1 VLITFNYLRSPSDAT
16 LIKLNLFTPA
26 RATVEGLSGSPALI
40 GALRANQ
47 PQPLDGFDMLCDM
60 ECCCPNEIYPVGK
73 NMKEFFWLNAQLLH
87 LSYKKYRLTSVS
99 FQINN
104 GLNSLWM

>member
-60 ECCCPNEIYPVGK
+60 ELLLPQSNLPGWEKYEK
-73 NMKEFFWLNAQLLH
+73 KFWLNAQL
-87 LSYKKYRLTSVS
+87 
-99 FQINN
+99 
-104 GLNSLWM
+104 